1 VTIGDIA
8 YPNCFVPPPLA
19 LDLRRAACEASRIPK
34 VPCRRRGTKARR
46 RLSGETAAKLRSLN
60 VAFSRGSRKSF
71 SDRPPRTCS
80 RSSPDFIFIV
90 APHLPPAERL
100 CCAKFP
106 FSFEVDRY
114 DGQTGSAPP
123 APQSSDEQ
131 FALHAAI
138 LSHRCSRWRPPR
150 TARPTPC
157 SLGRRNVS
165 RDLAAVGI
173 PPQVQESLVRG
184 SNEGALGCSALPTR
198 PGFCAG
204 VSHPADS

>member
-1 VTIGDIA
+1 VQKNGVTIGDIA

-90 APHLPPAERL
+90 GPTCHPPRAYAAQNFRL
-100 CCAKFP
+100 ASKLT
-106 FSFEVDRY
+106 DTM
-114 DGQTGSAPP
+114 GKP
-123 APQSSDEQ
+123 AVQRR
-131 FALHAAI
+131 
-138 LSHRCSRWRPPR
+138 RCSHLMSNSPFTQRFF
-150 TARPTPC
+150 PTGVHDG
-157 SLGRRNVS
+157 GRREPL
-165 RDLAAVGI
+165 DPPLAVLG
-173 PPQVQESLVRG
+173 EGMSLVTLQR
-184 SNEGALGCSALPTR
+184 
-198 PGFCAG
+198 
-204 VSHPADS
+204 